1 MPTPLRSAIQYL
13 KEAIAEPMDSL
24 HELKRLVNSMVDDP
38 ALDSLTARELR
49 AFHGFRMT
57 LDQCEKMEP
66 DTMPKYVYAHW
77 EGGEVKQAILKLPIG
92 KKAFA
97 VYNKIVGKKE

>member
-1 MPTPLRSAIQYL
+1 MSTSLRTAIQYL
-13 KEAIAEPMDSL
+13 KEAVADPMDSFQ
-24 HELKRLVNSMVDDP
+24 ELKRLVNSMVDDP
-38 ALDSLTARELR
+38 ALNNLTARELR

-66 DTMPKYVYAHW
+66 DAMKKYVYAHW

-92 KKAFA
+92 KKALA
-97 VYNKIVGKKE
+97 VYNKIIGK